1 MDKQETGGAL
11 PDAPQKKA
19 VAQSARAFVSG
30 VLSPLKG
37 KDMSRLVEDF
47 TAEMTLV
54 AEGLSEDQQRL
65 REQTDSLSA
74 AQTLQEE
81 ATRRSLSAQA
91 DKIAA
96 QEKEIALL
104 KSRLDRVEKAL
115 NEKKAKGKRLD
126 GLTGALR
133 QATWLVGLLAGAWV
147 ATTLIRALT

>member
-30 VLSPLKG
+30 MLSPL

-115 NEKKAKGKRLD
+115 NEKKAKGRRLD

-147 ATTLIRALT
+147 VTTLIRALT